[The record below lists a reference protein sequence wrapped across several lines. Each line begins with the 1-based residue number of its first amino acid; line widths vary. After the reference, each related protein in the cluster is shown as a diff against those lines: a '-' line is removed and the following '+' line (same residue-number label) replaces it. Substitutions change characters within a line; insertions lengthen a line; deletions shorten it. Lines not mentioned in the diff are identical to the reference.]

1 MWKYAKN
8 SMKVLKR
15 PNSVFLQG
23 DVRSSVLKTQK
34 TRKTRETKTWIAQN
48 FLIVWPIQGCTMS
61 KSMPRAFRKCGTF
74 RYLKVF
80 NQSYWLSKSGQI
92 WRKKFSEWRRHK
104 KKTRLQ
110 YCTEGR
116 HMNRIGFSHGKFDI
130 LFISGL
136 KTAYWSRVFF
146 LWRRLFSVTSR
157 KFQTLLT
164 LSSRNSRSETR
175 KIDKFHIFETAWTSA
190 FSWCYPYRVYDIRML
205 SNCGKYKKIHFFAFL
220 GVRSQKKFKW
230 PPIGQYWRQRPS
242 Q

>member
-1 MWKYAKN
+1 MWI
-8 SMKVLKR
+8 
-15 PNSVFLQG
+15 
-23 DVRSSVLKTQK
+23 TQ
-34 TRKTRETKTWIAQN
+34 I
-48 FLIVWPIQGCTMS
+48 FPIVWPIQGCTMS

-74 RYLKVF
+74 RYLKVL

-146 LWRRLFSVTSR
+146 LWRRLFSGTSR
-157 KFQTLLT
+157 KFPTLLT
-164 LSSRNSRSETR
+164 LRSRNSRSKTR
-175 KIDKFHIFETAWTSA
+175 KPNKSHIFEIAWTSA
-190 FSWCYPYRVYDIRML
+190 FSRCYPYRVYGIRM
-205 SNCGKYKKIHFFAFL
+205 SCNCRKYEKIHFLGFL
-220 GVRSQKKFKW
+220 GVRWVKKCMMMLNRIFW
-230 PPIGQYWRQRPS
+230 TLA
-242 Q
+242 

>member
-1 MWKYAKN
+1 MWKHAKN

-34 TRKTRETKTWIAQN
+34 TRKTRETKTRIAQN
-48 FLIVWPIQGCTMS
+48 FLIVWPNQGCTMS

-74 RYLKVF
+74 RYKKVL

-146 LWRRLFSVTSR
+146 LWRRLFSGTSP

-190 FSWCYPYRVYDIRML
+190 FSWCYPYRVYGIRMA
-205 SNCGKYKKIHFFAFL
+205 SNCGKYEKIHCLVFL
-220 GVRSQKKFKW
+220 GVRCIRKCMMMLNRIFW
-230 PPIGQYWRQRPS
+230 TLA
-242 Q
+242 

>member
-1 MWKYAKN
+1 MWKHAKN

-34 TRKTRETKTWIAQN
+34 TRKTRETKTWITQN
-48 FLIVWPIQGCTMS
+48 FPIVWPIQGSTMS

-74 RYLKVF
+74 RYLKVL

-92 WRKKFSEWRRHK
+92 WGKKFLEWRRHK

-146 LWRRLFSVTSR
+146 FIANYFWWQTQNFRLRWLWPAI
-157 KFQTLLT
+157 
-164 LSSRNSRSETR
+164 TR
-175 KIDKFHIFETAWTSA
+175 VQNIVA
-190 FSWCYPYRVYDIRML
+190 
-205 SNCGKYKKIHFFAFL
+205 
-220 GVRSQKKFKW
+220 
-230 PPIGQYWRQRPS
+230 
-242 Q
+242 